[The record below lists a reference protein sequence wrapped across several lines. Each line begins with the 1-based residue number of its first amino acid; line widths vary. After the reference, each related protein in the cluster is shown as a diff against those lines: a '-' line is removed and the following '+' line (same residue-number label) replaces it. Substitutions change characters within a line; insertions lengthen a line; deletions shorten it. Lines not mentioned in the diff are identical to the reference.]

1 MKRGWGALVATLV
14 AVAFITPALTSA
26 RFSARGSSLDS
37 AFGVGSFS
45 PSSAPTP
52 SASLE
57 GSAIRLRWSPVSFSG
72 SSIVEY
78 RVRRTTV
85 GGSTEEVCTTSAVP
99 TLVNGEVTCLDSVV
113 QPGVPYTYSIQ
124 PVLVRNG
131 TPTWSLQFGAES
143 ESISIPGLLF
153 AGAGPIV
160 NVAASGLVAVPY
172 PSGTEVGDLLVIVVV
187 NGRNKAPRRPSGW
200 TDVVSR
206 SIGGQQDFHLYGAQR
221 TADGS
226 TSVAVDIDS
235 GAEGASLQVYRYDVP
250 AGAQAPIVR
259 ASQVQSGFSATA
271 TAQFVPTPDI
281 TTTSAAT
288 AMSIVAVRASNA
300 LSLVAGSAWTL
311 QAAATSTFG
320 TTPVA
325 WALADTT
332 VGSAA
337 TVPSPTWQ
345 QAGVAARWVFGG
357 SAFG

>member
-14 AVAFITPALTSA
+14 AVAFIAPALTSA
-26 RFSARGSSLDS
+26 RFSAHGSSLDT

-52 SASLE
+52 WVSLE
-57 GSAIRLRWSPVSFSG
+57 GTAIRLRWSPVSFSG

-85 GGSTEEVCTTSAVP
+85 GGSTEDACLTSAMP

-113 QPGVPYTYSIQ
+113 QPGVSYTYAIQ

-143 ESISIPGLLF
+143 PSINIPGLLF

-160 NVAASGLVAVPY
+160 NVAAPGLVAVPY
-172 PSGTEVGDLLVIVVV
+172 PSGTEFGDLLVIVVV

-200 TDVVSR
+200 ADVVSR
-206 SIGGQQDFHLYGAQR
+206 GIGGAQDFHLYAAQR

-226 TSVAVDIDS
+226 ASVVVDIDT
-235 GAEGASLQVYRYDVP
+235 GAEGASLQVFRYDVP
-250 AGAQAPIVR
+250 AGNPAPVVR
-259 ASQVQSGFSATA
+259 ASQVQSGFSTTA
-271 TAQFVPTPDI
+271 TTQFVPTPDI
-281 TTTSAAT
+281 ITTSSAT
-288 AMSIVAVRASNA
+288 ALSIVAVRASNA
-300 LSLVAGSAWTL
+300 LSLVSGSSWTL
-311 QAAATSTFG
+311 RAAATSTFG
-320 TTPVA
+320 TTPMA

-332 VGSAA
+332 VGVAT

-345 QAGVAARWVFGG
+345 QVGVPARWVFGG

>member
-1 MKRGWGALVATLV
+1 VKRGWGAMVATLV

-52 SASLE
+52 WVSLE
-57 GSAIRLRWSPVSFSG
+57 GSAIRLRWSPVEFSG

-85 GGSTEEVCTTSAVP
+85 GGSTEEACATSAVP
-99 TLVNGEVTCLDSVV
+99 TLVNGEVTCLDSAV
-113 QPGVPYTYSIQ
+113 QPGISYTYAVQ

-131 TPTWSLQFGAES
+131 IPTWSLQFGTES
-143 ESISIPGLLF
+143 PSINLPGLLF

-160 NVAASGLVAVPY
+160 NVVASGLVAVPY
-172 PSGTEVGDLLVIVVV
+172 PSGTELGDLLVIVVV

-206 SIGGQQDFHLYGAQR
+206 GIGGAQDFHLYTAQR

-226 TSVAVDIDS
+226 TSVTVDVDT
-235 GAEGASLQVYRYDVP
+235 GEEGASMQVFRYDVP
-250 AGAQAPIVR
+250 AGNPVPVVR
-259 ASQVQSGFSATA
+259 ASQVQSGFSTTA

-281 TTTSAAT
+281 ITTSSAT
-288 AMSIVAVRASNA
+288 ALSIVAVRADNP
-300 LSLVAGSAWTL
+300 LSLVGESSWTL
-311 QAAATSTFG
+311 RAAATSTFG